1 MSAGT
6 DLGGLRRINELAILA
21 AVRAGADTLTEVVR
35 ETGLARASVGE
46 VTRDLVA
53 SGWLSEAAPVV
64 RGRGRPAV
72 RYEYRAG
79 AGVLIGADIG
89 AFNLRVA
96 ISDLTGRRLTQ
107 SNRFTTPEV
116 PARQRLKILDAAI
129 NDCLRDTGRERS
141 DIWGVVAGSTGRVGG
156 GRVLL
161 SAAIPDWTGVD
172 LAGHL
177 RRSLPDALV
186 AVDNDSRLA
195 ALAEQQL
202 GGTGAS
208 LARQASRGTPSAK
221 AAGRPESLVLLQAGR
236 RTGLGLVVN
245 GRPHAGFGGV
255 AGDLSRF
262 PALKWE
268 GAMEYLQQSGVA
280 PASGATS
287 DPVADTLNAAIEGSP
302 AALAAVRR
310 YIRMLAN
317 TAGAV
322 VSILDPEVLVLG
334 GSLAAYGDLLL
345 PLLASELELLC
356 LRMPRLE
363 ASTLGADCAVLG
375 ALCAAAELVDDALIG
390 SGPGPLPTHTRPLVS
405 T

>member
-96 ISDLTGRRLTQ
+96 ISDLTGHRLTQ
-107 SNRFTTPEV
+107 SRRFTTPEV

-129 NDCLRDTGRERS
+129 NDCLRDTGRDRG
-141 DIWGVVAGSTGRVGG
+141 DIWGVVAGSTGRVGD

-177 RRSLPDALV
+177 RRSLPDALI
-186 AVDNDSRLA
+186 AIDNDSRLA
-195 ALAEQQL
+195 SLAEQKL
-202 GGTGAS
+202 G
-208 LARQASRGTPSAK
+208 P
-221 AAGRPESLVLLQAGR
+221 GRPESLVLLQAGR
-236 RTGLGLVVN
+236 RTGLGLVIN

-280 PASGATS
+280 PTSGATK

-302 AALAAVRR
+302 EALAAVRR

-345 PLLASELELLC
+345 PLLAAELELLC

-375 ALCAAAELVDDALIG
+375 ALCAAAELVDGALIG
-390 SGPGPLPTHTRPLVS
+390 SGPGPLPTHARPLVS
-405 T
+405 I

>member
-1 MSAGT
+1 MSGGT
-6 DLGGLRRINELAILA
+6 DLGGLRRINELAILT

-96 ISDLTGRRLTQ
+96 ISDLTGRPLAHSR
-107 SNRFTTPEV
+107 RFTTPEV
-116 PARQRLKILDAAI
+116 PARQRLKLLDAAI
-129 NDCLRDTGRERS
+129 NDCLRDTNRTRD
-141 DIWGVVAGSTGRVGG
+141 DIWGVVAGSTGRVGN

-172 LAGHL
+172 LAAHL
-177 RRSLPDALV
+177 RQSLPHALV

-195 ALAEQQL
+195 ALAEQKL
-202 GGTGAS
+202 G
-208 LARQASRGTPSAK
+208 
-221 AAGRPESLVLLQAGR
+221 AGRPESLMLLQAGR

-268 GAMEYLQQSGVA
+268 GAMEYLQLSGVA

-375 ALCAAAELVDDALIG
+375 ALCAAAELVDDALVG
-390 SGPGPLPTHTRPLVS
+390 SGPGPLPVHTRPRVS

>member
-1 MSAGT
+1 MS
-6 DLGGLRRINELAILA
+6 DLGGLRRINELAILT
-21 AVRAGADTLTEVVR
+21 AVRAGTDTLTEVVR

-64 RGRGRPAV
+64 RGRGRPAA
-72 RYEYRAG
+72 RYEYRAE
-79 AGVLIGADIG
+79 AGVLVGADIG

-96 ISDLTGRRLTQ
+96 VSDLSGRPLAQTR
-107 SNRFTTPEV
+107 RFTTPELD
-116 PARQRLKILDAAI
+116 ARRRLRILDSAI
-129 NDCLRDTGRERS
+129 DECLREVGRDRDEV
-141 DIWGVVAGSTGRVGG
+141 WGAVIGSTGRVGD

-161 SAAIPDWTGVD
+161 SAAISDWTGVNLSAH
-172 LAGHL
+172 LAKL
-177 RRSLPDALV
+177 LPGCLV
-186 AVDNDSRLA
+186 DVGNDSRLA
-195 ALAEQQL
+195 ALAEQKL
-202 GGTGAS
+202 G
-208 LARQASRGTPSAK
+208 P
-221 AAGRPESLVLLQAGR
+221 GRPESLVLLQAGR
-236 RTGLGLVVN
+236 RTGLGLVVG

-280 PASGATS
+280 PTTGPTS
-287 DPVADTLNAAIEGSP
+287 DPVADTLNAAVEGSP
-302 AALAAVRR
+302 AAIAAVRR
-310 YIRMLAN
+310 YVRMLAN

-334 GSLAAYGDLLL
+334 GSLASYGDLIL

-375 ALCAAAELVDDALIG
+375 ALCAATEMVDDALIG
-390 SGPGPLPTHTRPLVS
+390 SGPGPLPVHARPMIS

>member
-6 DLGGLRRINELAILA
+6 DLGGLRRINELAILT
-21 AVRAGADTLTEVVR
+21 AVRAGADTLTAVVR

-96 ISDLTGRRLTQ
+96 ISDLSGRRLAQ
-107 SNRFTTPEV
+107 SRRFTTPEL
-116 PARQRLKILDAAI
+116 AAGRRLKMLDMAI
-129 NDCLRDTGRERS
+129 DDCLRDTGRGLD
-141 DIWGVVAGSTGRVGG
+141 DIWGVVLGSTGRVGE

-172 LAGHL
+172 LAGHM
-177 RRSLPDALV
+177 RRRLPGALV

-195 ALAEQQL
+195 ALAEQKL
-202 GGTGAS
+202 GGGEVHPG
-208 LARQASRGTPSAK
+208 GTEPI
-221 AAGRPESLVLLQAGR
+221 GRPESLVLLQAGR
-236 RTGLGLVVN
+236 RTGLGLVLG
-245 GRPHAGFGGV
+245 GRPRAGFGGV

-280 PASGATS
+280 PAAGATA
-287 DPVADTLNAAIEGSP
+287 DPVADTLNAAIEGDP

-334 GSLAAYGDLLL
+334 GSLAAYGELLL

-363 ASTLGADCAVLG
+363 ASMLGADCAVLG

-390 SGPGPLPTHTRPLVS
+390 DGPGPLPPHARPRVS

>member
-1 MSAGT
+1 MSGGT
-6 DLGGLRRINELAILA
+6 DLGGLRRINELAILT

-72 RYEYRAG
+72 RYEYRAA

-96 ISDLTGRRLTQ
+96 ISDLTGRPLAHSR
-107 SNRFTTPEV
+107 RFTIPEV
-116 PARQRLKILDAAI
+116 PARQRLKLLDAAI
-129 NDCLRDTGRERS
+129 NDCLRDTNRTRD
-141 DIWGVVAGSTGRVGG
+141 DIWGVVAGSTGRVGN

-172 LAGHL
+172 LAAHL
-177 RRSLPDALV
+177 RQSLPNALV

-195 ALAEQQL
+195 ALAEQKL
-202 GGTGAS
+202 G
-208 LARQASRGTPSAK
+208 
-221 AAGRPESLVLLQAGR
+221 AGRPESLVLLQAGR

-268 GAMEYLQQSGVA
+268 GAMEYLQLSGVA

-375 ALCAAAELVDDALIG
+375 ALCAAAELVDDALVG
-390 SGPGPLPTHTRPLVS
+390 SGPGPLPAHTRPRVS

>member
-6 DLGGLRRINELAILA
+6 DLGGLRRINELAILT
-21 AVRAGADTLTEVVR
+21 AVRAGADTLAEVVR
-35 ETGLARASVGE
+35 ATGLARASVGE

-64 RGRGRPAV
+64 RGRGRPAA
-72 RYEYRAG
+72 RYEYRAT

-96 ISDLTGRRLTQ
+96 ISDLSGRRLAQ
-107 SNRFTTPEV
+107 SRRFTTPEV
-116 PARQRLKILDAAI
+116 PARQRLKILDSAI
-129 NDCLRDTGRERS
+129 DDCLRDTGRDRG
-141 DIWGVVAGSTGRVGG
+141 DIWGAVAGSTGRVGD

-161 SAAIPDWTGVD
+161 SHAIPDWSGLD
-172 LAGHL
+172 LAGHV
-177 RRSLPDALV
+177 RESLPGALV
-186 AVDNDSRLA
+186 GVENDSRLA
-195 ALAEQQL
+195 ALAEQKL
-202 GGTGAS
+202 GPGNP
-208 LARQASRGTPSAK
+208 Q
-221 AAGRPESLVLLQAGR
+221 SLVLLQAGR

-280 PASGATS
+280 PAAGATS
-287 DPVADTLNAAIEGSP
+287 DPVADTLNAAIEGSA

-334 GSLAAYGDLLL
+334 GSLAAYGELLL

-375 ALCAAAELVDDALIG
+375 ALCAAAELVDDALVG
-390 SGPGPLPTHTRPLVS
+390 SGPGPLPVHARPRVS

>member
-6 DLGGLRRINELAILA
+6 DLGGLRRINELAILT
-21 AVRAGADTLTEVVR
+21 AVRAGANTLTEVVR
-35 ETGLARASVGE
+35 QTGLARASVGE

-96 ISDLTGRRLTQ
+96 ISDLSGRRLAQ
-107 SNRFTTPEV
+107 SRRYTTPEM
-116 PARQRLKILDAAI
+116 PAARRLKMLDMAI
-129 NDCLRDTGRERS
+129 DDCLRDIGRVL
-141 DIWGVVAGSTGRVGG
+141 DDVWGVVLGSTGRVGE

-172 LAGHL
+172 LAAHIHQ
-177 RRSLPDALV
+177 RLPGVLV

-195 ALAEQQL
+195 ALAEQKL
-202 GGTGAS
+202 GGGEAQGA
-208 LARQASRGTPSAK
+208 QAPT
-221 AAGRPESLVLLQAGR
+221 AGRPESLVLLQAGR
-236 RTGLGLVVN
+236 RTGLGLVVG
-245 GRPHAGFGGV
+245 GRPHAGYGGV

-334 GSLAAYGDLLL
+334 GSLAAYGELLL

-363 ASTLGADCAVLG
+363 ASMLGADCAVLG
-375 ALCAAAELVDDALIG
+375 ALCAAVELVDDAVIG
-390 SGPGPLPTHTRPLVS
+390 SGPGPLPPHARPIVS

>member
-129 NDCLRDTGRERS
+129 GDCLRDTGRTRD

-172 LAGHL
+172 LASHL
-177 RRSLPDALV
+177 RRSLPEALV

-195 ALAEQQL
+195 ALAEQKL
-202 GGTGAS
+202 GGGGPS
-208 LARQASRGTPSAK
+208 DGSARPAAT

-334 GSLAAYGDLLL
+334 GSLASYGDLLL

-390 SGPGPLPTHTRPLVS
+390 SSPGPLPTHARPLVS

>member
-1 MSAGT
+1 
-6 DLGGLRRINELAILA
+6 
-21 AVRAGADTLTEVVR
+21 
-35 ETGLARASVGE
+35 
-46 VTRDLVA
+46 
-53 SGWLSEAAPVV
+53 
-64 RGRGRPAV
+64 V

-96 ISDLTGRRLTQ
+96 LSDLDGRPLAQ
-107 SNRFTTPEV
+107 SRRFTTPELD
-116 PARQRLKILDAAI
+116 ARRRLRILDAAI
-129 NDCLRDTGRERS
+129 DECLRDAGRHE
-141 DIWGVVAGSTGRVGG
+141 DEIWGAVLGTTGRVGG

-161 SAAIPDWTGVD
+161 SAAIRDWTGVD
-172 LAGHL
+172 LSSHL
-177 RRSLPDALV
+177 SKRLPACLIGV
-186 AVDNDSRLA
+186 ENDSRLA
-195 ALAEQQL
+195 AIAEQKL
-202 GGTGAS
+202 GGTAVQGVVW
-208 LARQASRGTPSAK
+208 PSAL
-221 AAGRPESLVLLQAGR
+221 AGGRPQSLVLLQAGR
-236 RTGLGLVVN
+236 RTGLGLIVN

-280 PASGATS
+280 PSSGPTS
-287 DPVADTLNAAIEGSP
+287 DPVADTLDAAIEGSP

-310 YIRMLAN
+310 YIRMLAT

-356 LRMPRLE
+356 LRTPRLE
-363 ASTLGADCAVLG
+363 ASTLGAEGAVLG

-390 SGPGPLPTHTRPLVS
+390 SGPGPLPVHARPMVS

>member
-6 DLGGLRRINELAILA
+6 DLGGLRRINELAILT
-21 AVRAGADTLTEVVR
+21 AVRAGANTLTEVVR
-35 ETGLARASVGE
+35 QTGLARASVGE

-53 SGWLSEAAPVV
+53 SGWLNEAAPVV

-72 RYEYRAG
+72 RYEYRAD

-96 ISDLTGRRLTQ
+96 ISDLSGRRLAQ
-107 SNRFTTPEV
+107 SRRFTKPEL
-116 PARQRLKILDAAI
+116 AADKRLKMLDMAI
-129 NDCLRDTGRERS
+129 DDCLRDTGRELE
-141 DIWGVVAGSTGRVGG
+141 DIWGVVLGSTGRVGD

-161 SAAIPDWTGVD
+161 SAAIADWTGVD

-177 RRSLPDALV
+177 HQRLPGVLV

-195 ALAEQQL
+195 ALAEQKL
-202 GGTGAS
+202 GGGDAQGAE
-208 LARQASRGTPSAK
+208 
-221 AAGRPESLVLLQAGR
+221 RPESLVLLQAGR
-236 RTGLGLVVN
+236 RTGLGLVVG
-245 GRPHAGFGGV
+245 GRPHAGYGGV

-287 DPVADTLNAAIEGSP
+287 DPVADTLNAAVEGSP

-334 GSLAAYGDLLL
+334 GSLAAYGELLL

-375 ALCAAAELVDDALIG
+375 ALCAAVELVDDALIG
-390 SGPGPLPTHTRPLVS
+390 SAPGPLPAHTRPMVS

>member
-6 DLGGLRRINELAILA
+6 DLGGLRRINELAILN
-21 AVRAGADTLTEVVR
+21 AVRSGADTLTEVVR
-35 ETGLARASVGE
+35 RTGLARASVGE

-64 RGRGRPAV
+64 RGRGRPAA
-72 RYEYRAG
+72 RYEYRAA

-96 ISDLTGRRLTQ
+96 LADLDGRPLAQ
-107 SNRFTTPEV
+107 SRRFTTPELD
-116 PARQRLKILDAAI
+116 AGRRLRILDAAV
-129 NDCLRDTGRERS
+129 DECLRAAGRDRNEV
-141 DIWGVVAGSTGRVGG
+141 WGAVAGTTGRVGE

-172 LAGHL
+172 LAEHL
-177 RRSLPDALV
+177 RDRLPDCLV
-186 AVDNDSRLA
+186 GVENDSRLA
-195 ALAEQQL
+195 ALAEHKL
-202 GGTGAS
+202 GGIPLDESPGAWPGVVG
-208 LARQASRGTPSAK
+208 RGRTQ
-221 AAGRPESLVLLQAGR
+221 SLVLLQAGR

-280 PASGATS
+280 PTSGPTS

-302 AALAAVRR
+302 AAIAAVRR
-310 YIRMLAN
+310 YVRMLAN

-334 GSLAAYGDLLL
+334 GSLATYGELLL
-345 PLLASELELLC
+345 PLLASDLELLC

-363 ASTLGADCAVLG
+363 ASTLGSEGALLG
-375 ALCAAAELVDDALIG
+375 ALCAAAELVDDALVG
-390 SGPGPLPTHTRPLVS
+390 TGPGPLPVHARPKVS

>member
-6 DLGGLRRINELAILA
+6 DLGGLRRINELAILT

-35 ETGLARASVGE
+35 QTGLARASVGE

-53 SGWLSEAAPVV
+53 SGWLCEAAPVV

-96 ISDLTGRRLTQ
+96 ISDLSGRRLAQ
-107 SNRFTTPEV
+107 SRRFTTPEL
-116 PARQRLKILDAAI
+116 PAAKRLKILDAAI
-129 NDCLRDTGRERS
+129 GDCLRDTGRALD
-141 DIWGVVAGSTGRVGG
+141 DIWGVVVGSTGRVGE

-177 RRSLPDALV
+177 HSWIPGALV

-195 ALAEQQL
+195 ALAEQKL
-202 GGTGAS
+202 GGGE
-208 LARQASRGTPSAK
+208 
-221 AAGRPESLVLLQAGR
+221 RPESLVLLQAGR
-236 RTGLGLVVN
+236 RTGLGLVLG
-245 GRPHAGFGGV
+245 GRPRAGFGGV

-334 GSLAAYGDLLL
+334 GSLAAYGELLL

-390 SGPGPLPTHTRPLVS
+390 PGPGPLPPHARPMVS